1 VESLCRLRLDPPSR
15 WQVLLAIVATS
26 ARYGGRDARLSVAE
40 IATMTG
46 LCERTVKSAVADLI
60 AAGLVRRVG
69 RCRRF
74 AVPLLS
80 RPAPGD
86 EESPLPLP
94 SSRA

>member
-1 VESLCRLRLDPPSR
+1 LRLDPPSR

-40 IATMTG
+40 LATLTG
-46 LCERTVKSAVADLI
+46 LCERTVKSSIRDLT
-60 AAGLVRRVG
+60 AAGLIRRVG

-74 AVPLLS
+74 AVPLLG
-80 RPAPGD
+80 RPASGD

-94 SSRA
+94 KRP